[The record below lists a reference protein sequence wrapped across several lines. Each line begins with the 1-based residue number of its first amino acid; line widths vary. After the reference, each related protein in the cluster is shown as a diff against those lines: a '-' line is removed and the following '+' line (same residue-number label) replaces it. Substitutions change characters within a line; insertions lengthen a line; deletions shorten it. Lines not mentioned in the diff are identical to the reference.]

1 MNEHDL
7 SSVVSVS
14 DDDNSKKEYLALFI
28 HFQAILDKIKDGTI
42 TLSDLNDIVEQR
54 AVFAFTHACTGFDMS
69 FEEGLGL
76 IRDTGDGDLT
86 TEEREKRDILLAA
99 FDNLVDFAT
108 VEEYQML
115 SEMIG
120 ISNGE
125 NTTDDDIEAIFAKYN
140 DRYAS
145 VENNDIEYALGIA
158 AAWIGI
164 NELSTITYMTQGDE
178 RVRDS
183 HRALDGL
190 TFTKRNFPE
199 WLIPPIDWGCR
210 CYLVT
215 EFGGNILGGF
225 NFPEDFKKNVNP
237 IFARSI
243 AKKGPIFSDTHPYFK
258 VEKRDLEE
266 LKQMSKQI
274 KKKLS
279 SSDDDNQ

>member
-1 MNEHDL
+1 M
-7 SSVVSVS
+7 
-14 DDDNSKKEYLALFI
+14 
-28 HFQAILDKIKDGTI
+28 
-42 TLSDLNDIVEQR
+42 TLSDLNDIIEQR
-54 AVFAFTHACTGFDMS
+54 AVFAFTHACIGFDMS

-76 IRDTGDGDLT
+76 IRDIGAGNLT

-99 FDNLVDFAT
+99 FDNLVDFTT

-115 SEMIG
+115 SEMLDV
-120 ISNGE
+120 SNDE
-125 NTTDDDIEAIFAKYN
+125 DMTDDNMEAIFAKYN
-140 DRYAS
+140 DKYAS

-158 AAWIGI
+158 ATWVGI
-164 NELSTITYMTQGDE
+164 NELTTITYTTQGDE

-190 TFTKRNFPE
+190 TFTKHNFPE

-215 EFGGNILGGF
+215 EFGSNILGKF

-237 IFARSI
+237 IFAKSI
-243 AKKGPIFSDTHPYFK
+243 AKKGPIFSDAHPYFK
-258 VEKRDLEE
+258 VEKRDLKE
-266 LKQMSKQI
+266 LKQISKRI

-279 SSDDDNQ
+279 SSDGNNK